1 MAMNA
6 KYMYIMDYS
15 SGLIYEVKLTP
26 ENILKKENEG
36 DASLLSDFGFND
48 SECSWMFTTQRI
60 ININKIKEK

>member
-15 SGLIYEVKLTP
+15 SGLIYEVTLTP

-36 DASLLSDFGFND
+36 DASLLYDFGFND
-48 SECSWMFTTQRI
+48 SECSWMFTSIKIDNI
-60 ININKIKEK
+60 IKLK